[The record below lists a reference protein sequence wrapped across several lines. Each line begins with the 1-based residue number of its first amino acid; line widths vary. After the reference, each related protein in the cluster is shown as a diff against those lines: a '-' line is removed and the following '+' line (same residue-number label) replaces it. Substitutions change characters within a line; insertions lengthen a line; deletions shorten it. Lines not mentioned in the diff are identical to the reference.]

1 MELTTFSSDD
11 EPVMVELKK
20 DKDKEKMSLDTTAG
34 VLEREID
41 GFNLMNLPV
50 AQILPS
56 GI

>member
-1 MELTTFSSDD
+1 MESTTFSSDD

-41 GFNLMNLPV
+41 GFNLMNLPI